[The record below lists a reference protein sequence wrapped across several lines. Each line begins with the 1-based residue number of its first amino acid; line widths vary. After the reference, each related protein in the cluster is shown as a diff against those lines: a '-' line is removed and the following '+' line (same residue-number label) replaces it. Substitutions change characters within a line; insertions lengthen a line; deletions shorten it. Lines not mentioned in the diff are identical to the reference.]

1 MERNFKYLQLFAKII
16 EMTFYNDKTIK
27 NNIVRNNL
35 ADKSYLKR
43 LHFALNKNIISKY
56 RFLYCRQQY
65 L

>member
-1 MERNFKYLQLFAKII
+1 
-16 EMTFYNDKTIK
+16 MTFYNDKTIK